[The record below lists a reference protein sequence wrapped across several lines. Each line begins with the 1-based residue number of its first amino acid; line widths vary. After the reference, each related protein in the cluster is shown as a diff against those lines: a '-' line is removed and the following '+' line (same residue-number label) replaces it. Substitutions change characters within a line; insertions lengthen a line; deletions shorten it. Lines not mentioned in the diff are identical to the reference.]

1 VMFYRNRHE
10 AKEWKNG
17 SKSQDNRWGSGKEY
31 E

>member
-1 VMFYRNRHE
+1 MFRDRHE